1 MDAIVPYAVWAALI
15 LVSLGVIAIVAF
27 GLRNLT
33 YGKIQPLSAV
43 VIVVPVIILV
53 LLGLILGEWDQAAIW
68 TVVIMFALAALAL
81 LASGLRGLSGF

>member
-15 LVSLGVIAIVAF
+15 LVALGVIAIVVF

-33 YGKIQPLSAV
+33 YGKIQPLSAIAI
-43 VIVVPVIILV
+43 VIPVLVLV

-68 TVVIMFALAALAL
+68 TVVVMFSLAAIAL